1 MNILIRVDSSIEI
14 GTGHVM
20 RCLTL
25 AHQLKSDITSI
36 YFICRKLE
44 GNINSLIEDN
54 GFKVITLNKGGCISS
69 FLEGYEKWLSVTWQ
83 KDAQDTKDAIKN
95 LCITPD
101 LFIVDHYAIDKNWE
115 LEVKPY
121 VRKLLV
127 IDDLANR
134 PHDCDFLLDQNFY
147 LNANER
153 YQDLTP
159 SQTKLILGP
168 SYALLRREFYLE
180 KEKINKRDFNKINS
194 ILIFMGGSDSD
205 NITKLILESLS
216 DINSSVQLKVV
227 VGKSNPHKQKIK
239 QLITKFDNAHYFEQV
254 NNMASLMAN
263 SDLAIGAGGTTT
275 WERCILG
282 LPSLTITI
290 AENQIQMT
298 KDADSYGAIWYV
310 GHKDELTKEK
320 ILETINNI
328 SPDELKNKHE
338 KSLAL
343 MHENNEASI
352 KDLLLE
358 YLYADVEER

>member
-25 AHQLKSDITSI
+25 AHQLKNDITSI
-36 YFICRKLE
+36 YFICRELK
-44 GNINSLIEDN
+44 GNINSLIVDN
-54 GFKVITLNKGGCISS
+54 GFQVIVLKKEDYISS
-69 FLEGYEKWLSVTWQ
+69 SLEGYEKWLSVPWQ
-83 KDAQDTKDAIKN
+83 KDAQDTIDTIKTLN
-95 LCITPD
+95 ITPD
-101 LFIVDHYAIDKNWE
+101 LLIVDHYAIDRNWE
-115 LEVKPY
+115 LKVKPY
-121 VRKLLV
+121 VSKLLV
-127 IDDLANR
+127 VDDLANR
-134 PHDCDFLLDQNFY
+134 QHECDFLLDQNFY

-153 YQDLTP
+153 YKDLTP
-159 SQTKLILGP
+159 SQTKFILGP
-168 SYALLRREFYLE
+168 SYALLRKEFYLE
-180 KEKINKRDFNKINS
+180 KEKLIKRDFKRINS

-205 NITKLILESLS
+205 NITQFILESLS
-216 DINSSVQLKVV
+216 DINKSIQLNVV
-227 VGKSNPHKQKIK
+227 VGKNNPHKEKVK
-239 QLITKFDNAHYFEQV
+239 QFIDKHDNAHYFEQV

-263 SDLAIGAGGTTT
+263 SELAIGAGGTTT
-275 WERCILG
+275 WERCMLG

-320 ILETINNI
+320 ILETIKNI
-328 SPDELKNKHE
+328 SPDDLKSKHE

-352 KDLLLE
+352 KDVLLE
-358 YLYADVEER
+358 NLYADVEK